1 MSPNQP
7 VGTLSVGTC
16 QFAVSGSISR
26 NGQTIRRL
34 IHEAAKEGAELVHFP
49 ETALSGYA
57 GIDMPNYVDYD
68 WPLLTRETESIMAL
82 AAELGVWVV
91 LGSSH
96 RLETVDK
103 PHNSLY
109 LIDPAGRIVDRYD
122 KRFCLE
128 AELRRYSPGDHWVVF
143 EINGIRCAL
152 LICFDARFPELYRA
166 LYAQGIQCIFQSFY
180 NARQKGPSVHSD
192 IMVQSMQ
199 CRAASNGFWVS
210 MCNASGHYSPYGSAM
225 IRPDGKVVKRLP
237 RNRRGIMVNTVDLG
251 RKLYDPMKGY
261 REVAM
266 GGQLN
271 NGERVTQDP
280 RSEDRTCF

>member
-1 MSPNQP
+1 MSQP
-7 VGTLSVGTC
+7 AQTIAIGTC

-26 NGQTIRRL
+26 NGKAIRRQMTQAA
-34 IHEAAKEGAELVHFP
+34 EAGAQVVHFP

-57 GIDMPNYVDYD
+57 GIDMPNYVGYD
-68 WPLLTRETESIMAL
+68 WDRLKRETQAIMAL

-96 RLETVDK
+96 RLETVAK

-109 LIDPAGRIVDRYD
+109 LIDQQGRIADRYD
-122 KRFCLE
+122 KRFCLK

-152 LICFDARFPELYRA
+152 LICFDVRFPELYRA
-166 LYAQGIQCIFQSFY
+166 LYTQGIQCVFQSFY

-210 MCNASGHYSPYGSAM
+210 MCNASGYYSPYGSAF
-225 IRPDGKVVKRLP
+225 IRPDGKVVQRLA
-237 RNRRGIMVNTVDLG
+237 RNRPGVMVNTLDLTE
-251 RKLYDPMKGY
+251 KLYDPMTGY
-261 REVAM
+261 RELTIA
-266 GGQLN
+266 GQLN
-271 NGERVTQDP
+271 NGQCVTEDP
-280 RSEDRTCF
+280 RSEDRTCL

>member
-1 MSPNQP
+1 MSQP
-7 VGTLSVGTC
+7 AQGLAIGTC

-26 NGQTIRRL
+26 NAKAIRRQM
-34 IHEAAKEGAELVHFP
+34 EQAAKEGAKLVHFP

-68 WPLLTRETESIMAL
+68 WDLLNRETESIMAL
-82 AAELGVWVV
+82 AARLGVWVV

-96 RLETVDK
+96 RLDTVAK
-103 PHNSLY
+103 PHNCLY
-109 LIDPAGRIVDRYD
+109 LIDPKGRITDRYD
-122 KRFCLE
+122 KRFCLK

-143 EINGIRCAL
+143 KINKIRCAL
-152 LICFDARFPELYRA
+152 LICFDVRFPELYRA
-166 LYAQGIQCIFQSFY
+166 LYAQGVQCLFQSFY

-199 CRAASNGFWVS
+199 CRAATNGFWVS
-210 MCNASGHYSPYGSAM
+210 MCNASGHYSPYGSAF

-237 RNRRGIMVNTVDLG
+237 RNRSAVMVNTVDPNHT
-251 RKLYDPMKGY
+251 LYDPMKGY

-266 GGQLN
+266 QGQLN
-271 NGERVTQDP
+271 NGDCVTQDP
-280 RSEDRTCF
+280 RSKDRTCF